1 MTPFTPFVA
10 ILLAAM
16 TLAMTVSCLMV
27 GFVCAFWKT
36 KASLLGV
43 RPAGIMILYKASCI
57 LSVSMA
63 LLLLT
68 PLGLLATVPGMIVG
82 ATVALLDVSKMDDD
96 ERQRFLRANSGRYS
110 DPLGIVDARG
120 LKRG

>member
-1 MTPFTPFVA
+1 MNPFIAV
-10 ILLAAM
+10 LLAAL

-43 RPAGIMILYKASCI
+43 RPDVIMILYKASGA

-68 PLGLLATVPGMIVG
+68 PLGLLATLPGMIVG
-82 ATVALLDVSKMDDD
+82 ATIALLDVVKMDDD
-96 ERQRFLRANSGRYS
+96 DRQRFLRDNRGRYF
-110 DPLGIVDARG
+110 DPLGIMDASG
-120 LKRG
+120 VKRG

>member
-1 MTPFTPFVA
+1 VNMFIPVL
-10 ILLAAM
+10 IAAV

-36 KASLLGV
+36 KASLLGA
-43 RPAGIMILYKASCI
+43 RPGCGIVILYKASAV

-68 PLGLLATVPGMIVG
+68 PFGLLSTVPGMIVG
-82 ATVALLDVSKMDDD
+82 ATVALLDVVKMNDDD
-96 ERQRFLRANSGRYS
+96 RQRFLRANSGRYS
-110 DPLGIVDARG
+110 DPIGIVDARG
-120 LKRG
+120 VKRG